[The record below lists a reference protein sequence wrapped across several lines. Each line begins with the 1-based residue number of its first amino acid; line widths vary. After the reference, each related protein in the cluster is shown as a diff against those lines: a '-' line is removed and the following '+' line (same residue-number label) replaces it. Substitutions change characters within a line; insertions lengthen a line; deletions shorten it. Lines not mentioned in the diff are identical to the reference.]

1 MSCCLLKS
9 LLHTLVMNGKYENL
23 SLIMFAMTAMSL
35 LIFGISIQN
44 ASATGSEIR
53 MLADLNPPTNVGGL
67 ADGRADYRET
77 GNSVRLNVEVEDMS
91 PNTTFTIEVSGNAL
105 GTITTNSFGIAEL
118 ELNTNDG
125 QIVPRVLRGDVVG
138 IFQGTELA
146 MSGSFN
152 EEVDDGNIQND
163 DNQSPITPAQ
173 NSSIQAGNNSSAA
186 LATVPS
192 SNNTVQ
198 DGAPVNA
205 TTSSTSNNATIE
217 NLQQEI
223 IALQQTVYALQQAL
237 TSLQQQA
244 TPSQDG
250 NVTLSSGNNNST
262 AALSIE

>member
-1 MSCCLLKS
+1 M
-9 LLHTLVMNGKYENL
+9 TEKYENL
-23 SLIMFAMTAMSL
+23 PLIMFGMTAMSL

-77 GNSVRLNVEVEDMS
+77 GNSIRLNVEVEDVS
-91 PNTTFTIEVSGNAL
+91 PNTTFTIQVSENAL

-125 QIVPRVLRGDVVG
+125 QIVPRVLRGDIVE
-138 IFQGTELA
+138 IFQGTELV

-152 EEVDDGNIQND
+152 EDVDDGNIQND

-192 SNNTVQ
+192 SNNTLQ

-205 TTSSTSNNATIE
+205 TTSGTSNNTTIE

-223 IALQQTVYALQQAL
+223 IALQQTVNALQQAL

-244 TPSQDG
+244 APSHDG